1 MAETTI
7 RADGKSPLSCY
18 VDLLVSVPANLELL
32 LDRDAEAVRIL
43 TATPALPEAI
53 RRAER
58 WYWDRQREKQTGGI
72 VLTRRI
78 WTRRDERRVNML
90 RRLSEG
96 WWPPCRAARYLDRLQ
111 PRSGASSHDKW
122 FRSAVDEARR
132 DGTAAVLCPK
142 LEQAKAIYERLIS
155 AARSVAQDDGGRG
168 DFDSAKIELGSLACE
183 LMNWTKQP
191 GSSNSTPAR
200 LDVGDIQR
208 QIAEGFQAAQAGLAG
223 RDITDTIIEAGN
235 AAQGDVEAEAIPAES
250 DVAHSTDFRSV
261 RWFGERFTFT
271 TTQAACVQ
279 VLWRNWQQGT
289 PVISEVTV
297 LDDAGSAGDRL
308 RDVFDKGKHP
318 AWGTLI
324 KPAGKGA
331 FCLAEPDES

>member
-7 RADGKSPLSCY
+7 RADGNSPLSCY

-58 WYWDRQREKQTGGI
+58 WYRDRQREKQTGGI

-78 WTRRDERRVNML
+78 WTRRDERRVNIA
-90 RRLSEG
+90 RGLSEG
-96 WWPPCRAARYLDRLQ
+96 CWPPCRAARYLDRLQ
-111 PRSGASSHDKW
+111 PRSGLSLHDNW

-155 AARSVAQDDGGRG
+155 AARLVAQDDGGRG
-168 DFDSAKIELGSLACE
+168 DFDSAKSELGSLACE

-191 GSSNSTPAR
+191 GSSNTTPAQ
-200 LDVGDIQR
+200 DD
-208 QIAEGFQAAQAGLAG
+208 
-223 RDITDTIIEAGN
+223 D
-235 AAQGDVEAEAIPAES
+235 EAEPIPTKS

-279 VLWRNWQQGT
+279 VLWRNWKQGT